1 MPFFDVIFSKIIYL
15 STPEHNK
22 PGLSMGSKQKYNV
35 ALVGATGLVG
45 RELLK
50 LLEDFPINNLKCFA
64 SDKSKGKE
72 LDFKKSKIVVDVVD
86 EKSFDNIDIAFFAA
100 GSKFS
105 KLFLPFAKKSS
116 LVIDLS
122 SAFRMQEEVPL
133 VIPEINPHTI
143 NKKTRLISS
152 PNCTT
157 TIMLMALFP
166 LHRTFKIKRIVAS
179 TYQAA
184 SGGGIKLMNKL
195 EKDTF
200 DILVDKKEL
209 KYPYGFNLYLH
220 DSPLKENRYCEEE
233 IKMVLETQKI
243 LEDKNIKVSATCVR
257 VPILRA
263 HSISMNVEFEK
274 DISLDKAYN
283 LLKKS
288 PNLII
293 FEDFE
298 KNRFATPFDATQK
311 KETFV
316 SRLRLDPTQKNT
328 LELWAVGD
336 QLLKGAALN
345 GYQIAKYFISL

>member
-1 MPFFDVIFSKIIYL
+1 MDF
-15 STPEHNK
+15 EN
-22 PGLSMGSKQKYNV
+22 KYNL
-35 ALVGATGLVG
+35 ALVGATGVVG

-50 LLEDFPINNLKCFA
+50 LLEDFPIKTLKCFA
-64 SDKSKGKE
+64 SEKSKGKK
-72 LDFKKSKIVVDVVD
+72 LDFKKSKLSVDVVD
-86 EKSFDNIDIAFFAA
+86 ENSFKNIDIAFFCA

-105 KLFLPFAKKSS
+105 KMFLPLAKKSNC

-122 SAFRMQEEVPL
+122 SAFRMEKDIPL

-143 NKKTRLISS
+143 NKNTKVIAS

-166 LHRTFKIKRIVAS
+166 LHKKYKIKRIVAS

-195 EKDTF
+195 EKETF

-209 KYPYGFNLYLH
+209 PYPYGFNLYLH

-233 IKMVLETQKI
+233 IKMNLETQKI
-243 LEDKNIKVSATCVR
+243 LEDENIKVTATCVR

-274 DISLDKAYN
+274 DLSLENAYS
-283 LLKKS
+283 LLRNS
-288 PNLII
+288 SNVII

-298 KNRFATPFDATQK
+298 KNRFATPFDATK
-311 KETFV
+311 KNETFV

-345 GYQIAKYFISL
+345 GYQIANYYISLFS

>member
-1 MPFFDVIFSKIIYL
+1 MLFFSKITYL
-15 STPEHNK
+15 NTAEHNNL
-22 PGLSMGSKQKYNV
+22 GFSMVSSHKYNV

-50 LLEDFPINNLKCFA
+50 LLEDFPIKKLKCFA
-64 SDKSKGKE
+64 SEKSKGKE
-72 LDFKKSKIVVDVVD
+72 LDFKKSKILVDTLD
-86 EKSFDNIDIAFFAA
+86 EKSFEDIDIAFFAA
-100 GSKFS
+100 GSKLS
-105 KLFLPFAKKSS
+105 KQFLPFAKTSNC

-122 SAFRMQEEVPL
+122 SAFRMEENVPL
-133 VIPEINPHTI
+133 VIPEINPHAI
-143 NKKTRLISS
+143 NKKTRLIAS

-166 LHRTFKIKRIVAS
+166 LHRKFKIKRIVAS

-209 KYPYGFNLYLH
+209 AYPYGFNLYLH
-220 DSPLKENRYCEEE
+220 DSALKENRYCEEE
-233 IKMVLETQKI
+233 IKMLLETQKI
-243 LEDKNIKVSATCVR
+243 LEDKNIKVTATCVR

-274 DISLDKAYN
+274 DISLKEAYY

-288 PNLII
+288 PNLTI

-298 KNRFATPFDATQK
+298 KNRFATPFDATKK

-328 LELWAVGD
+328 IELWAVGD

-345 GYQIAKYFISL
+345 GYQIAKYYISL